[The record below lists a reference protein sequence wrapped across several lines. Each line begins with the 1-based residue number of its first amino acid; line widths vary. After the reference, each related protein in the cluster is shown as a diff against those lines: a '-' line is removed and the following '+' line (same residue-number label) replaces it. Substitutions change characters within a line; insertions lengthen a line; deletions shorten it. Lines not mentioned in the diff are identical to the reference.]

1 MCILGVLGLG
11 IAFGL
16 RAAFF
21 EEGLGVPLGLVLLV
35 GVAGARVD
43 DPAAV
48 RSTGVRGA
56 WMCLPSCGWPA
67 LPTIVS

>member
-1 MCILGVLGLG
+1 MFILGVLGLG

-48 RSTGVRGA
+48 RSSGV
-56 WMCLPSCGWPA
+56 
-67 LPTIVS
+67 